1 MKCHKCGF
9 VSFDHLSDCR
19 KCGVNLEDSRTLLGM
34 LDFKP
39 TMPFFLGAMIGARP
53 GNANGKAS
61 AAGVGAPDS
70 TGLADVDFGGDL
82 EIEIDPDVHAISNP
96 RDAHADQDL
105 FPHIDLPEG
114 FSLSIGDE
122 EKGDDFELII
132 GPEFEQALA
141 LELDASDL
149 ESAGEPVEIKDEL
162 AGLRFDESVL
172 ESPAVATALAEA
184 PELEAELS
192 LPDLSLDIA
201 LDLEP
206 LDENPASM
214 MATPE
219 VAAPEP
225 KEADMGETGLM
236 IDFSQSDLNSLL
248 LELGDKPSET

>member
-19 KCGVNLEDSRTLLGM
+19 KCGVNLEGSRTLLGM

-39 TMPFFLGAMIGARP
+39 TMPFFLGAMISATP
-53 GNANGKAS
+53 GGVNGKAS
-61 AAGVGAPDS
+61 AVGVGASDS
-70 TGLADVDFGGDL
+70 TVLADVGFGGDL
-82 EIEIDPDVHAISNP
+82 EIEIEPDVHAASSP

-122 EKGDDFELII
+122 ENGDELELII

-149 ESAGEPVEIKDEL
+149 ESQGEPEEMRDEL
-162 AGLRFDESVL
+162 ADLQFDEPVL
-172 ESPAVATALAEA
+172 DTHVATALAEA
-184 PELEAELS
+184 AELEGELS

-206 LDENPASM
+206 LDEQPAPVM
-214 MATPE
+214 
-219 VAAPEP
+219 AAPEISAP
-225 KEADMGETGLM
+225 TLAETDMGEAGLM
-236 IDFSQSDLNSLL
+236 IDFSQNDLNSLL
-248 LELGDKPSET
+248 LELEDKPSEA